1 MDRGRICVSVSG
13 ANAELLAKTV
23 QASSDL
29 ADVVEIRLDTMTM
42 PNVEQCLQ
50 LAALP
55 LLFTNRPVW
64 EGGAFSGSE
73 EERLQPL
80 LQAVNLRAAY
90 VDFELRADQSL
101 REQLLVAR
109 HHSSTRLILSWHDFR
124 KTPPTE
130 ELIELVLQMRA
141 AGADMG
147 KIVTTAKSTGDVLR
161 VLSLLREAGEIGFP
175 LSAFCMGEIGR
186 ISRFATLYL
195 GGEMTYVAVSE
206 EQATAPG
213 QLSADRM
220 NTLCNLFS
228 HDH

>member
-13 ANAELLAKTV
+13 ANAKLLAKTV
-23 QASSDL
+23 LANSDL
-29 ADVVEIRLDTMTM
+29 VDVVEVRLDAMTR
-42 PNVEQCLQ
+42 PNVEQWLQ
-50 LAALP
+50 LVALP

-73 EERLQPL
+73 EDRLQPL
-80 LQAVNLRAAY
+80 LQAVNLQAAY
-90 VDFELRADQSL
+90 VDFELRAEQSL
-101 REQLLVAR
+101 WEQLLVAR
-109 HHSSTRLILSWHDFR
+109 QHSSTRLILSWHDFR

-130 ELIELVLQMRA
+130 ELIELVLQMRT

-175 LSAFCMGEIGR
+175 LSAFCMGKVGR

>member
-13 ANAELLAKTV
+13 ANVELLAKTV

-29 ADVVEIRLDTMTM
+29 VDVVEVRLDAMTR
-42 PNVEQCLQ
+42 PNVEQWLQ
-50 LAALP
+50 LVALP

-73 EERLQPL
+73 EDRLQPL
-80 LQAVNLRAAY
+80 LQAVNLQAAY
-90 VDFELRADQSL
+90 VDFELRSEQSL
-101 REQLLVAR
+101 WEQLLVAR
-109 HHSSTRLILSWHDFR
+109 HHSLTRLILSWHDFR

-175 LSAFCMGEIGR
+175 LSAFCMGKVGR